1 MVTGEESLLLMC
13 LVAFA
18 HGEYWSFLSK
28 TTIKNPCQ
36 NQLLFLIKTTVV
48 FDKDLIQDQCVR
60 LCTRLC
66 THLHRDFYYTV
77 QG

>member
-36 NQLLFLIKTTVV
+36 NQ
-48 FDKDLIQDQCVR
+48 VR
-60 LCTRLC
+60 LYTFTPRFLLNCTGVVTCVYSLQ
-66 THLHRDFYYTV
+66 LHYTNYTR
-77 QG
+77 

>member
-36 NQLLFLIKTTVV
+36 NQ
-48 FDKDLIQDQCVR
+48 VR
-60 LCTRLC
+60 LYTFTPRFLLYCTGVVITYVCLQF
-66 THLHRDFYYTV
+66 TATLH
-77 QG
+77 